1 MIKCSSILKQVGAFM
16 KKRFY
21 VNASV
26 AVIGSSLFAL
36 LVSIIYF
43 VVSINIDEGTTL
55 LTVLGLLTDLFNALS
70 MFIGFGTIIYAFFK
84 FGFYEGVMS
93 CFIVFA
99 AFIPYFIYQSI
110 AWNIYA
116 EYKYDVAVEG
126 TEAFSSALMG
136 IYYSLGQGIVN
147 QILPAILVAFITC
160 KVVKTNK
167 DKPTKYISWSNRLQR
182 AMITVCIWLVV
193 INLVMLVLTGI
204 LPDLAEIGWVMTS
217 EVFGKYIKTVIF
229 SVLENLVIYLPIQYI
244 MLMLTYKFYESR
256 LDPVSK
262 L

>member
-1 MIKCSSILKQVGAFM
+1 M

-43 VVSINIDEGTTL
+43 VVSLNVDDATSL
-55 LTVLGLLTDLFNALS
+55 LVTLGLFTDFFNSVA
-70 MFIGFGTIIYAFFK
+70 MFIGFGTLIYAFFK

-93 CFIVFA
+93 FLIVVL

-110 AWNIYA
+110 AWDVYA
-116 EYKYDVAVEG
+116 KYSYGVVTEG

-136 IYYSLGQGIVN
+136 IYYSMGQGIVN
-147 QILPAILVAFITC
+147 QILPALLVAFIVC

-167 DKPTKYISWSNRLQR
+167 DKPTKYISWKNKLQR
-182 AMITVCIWLVV
+182 AMIISCISLFAL
-193 INLVMLVLTGI
+193 NLVMLVLTGI
-204 LPDLAEIGWVMTS
+204 LPELADMGWVMTKA
-217 EVFGKYIKTVIF
+217 FFRNYIVTVLI
-229 SVLENLVIYLPIQYI
+229 SIGENIVVYFPIQYI
-244 MLMLTYKFYESR
+244 TLMFTYNFYER
-256 LDPVSK
+256 ALNPVNK